1 MVHARFVEEELAKGV
16 VMSKIVIEMSL
27 TPDISSD
34 LLLAIENRDRDR
46 GDNIHLS
53 HCVRLGSGHGISLE
67 SRGGYLR
74 RGSNDRFSV
83 KNFTL
88 VDAREIVYY
97 F

>member
-1 MVHARFVEEELAKGV
+1 MALLFSSDIVVHARFVEEELAKGV

-34 LLLAIENRDRDR
+34 LLLAIENRDRDG

-67 SRGGYLR
+67 SMGAYLR
-74 RGSNDRFSV
+74 RG
-83 KNFTL
+83 
-88 VDAREIVYY
+88 EQ
-97 F
+97 